1 VDLSQSAPGQ
11 NYFRLTVD
19 NIRAPL
25 GTEITKI
32 SPSSIRLQL
41 EAVKTGSVQVKAKLT
56 GKLPKSLRLK
66 SIWVEPAFIILQGP
80 ETVLTKTRELFTDPL
95 DLSQIQESRK
105 VSIGLD
111 IESPQI
117 HLAPN
122 QPSRVVVEIQVE
134 RFPELR

>member
-1 VDLSQSAPGQ
+1 
-11 NYFRLTVD
+11 
-19 NIRAPL
+19 
-25 GTEITKI
+25 
-32 SPSSIRLQL
+32 
-41 EAVKTGSVQVKAKLT
+41 VQVKAKLT

-80 ETVLTKTRELFTDPL
+80 ETVLTKTRELFTDPI

-122 QPSRVVVEIQVE
+122 QPSQVVVEIQVE